1 MTTRRERTLNYNKLV
16 EKEYQ
21 KEIQRLHDKKLEGR
35 MCNYNYYEHIYT
47 LTNQIKTL
55 NDNKDLFFLSYYIR
69 YLSAYRIQQYWY
81 KCINNPYNKIG
92 KKHLHQEYNK
102 LYDLS

>member
-21 KEIQRLHDKKLEGR
+21 EELQRLHDKKSEGR

-47 LTNQIKTL
+47 LTNLLKLVLYTDRSIPTSVYYDTTKL
-55 NDNKDLFFLSYYIR
+55 NI
-69 YLSAYRIQQYWY
+69 
-81 KCINNPYNKIG
+81 
-92 KKHLHQEYNK
+92 LHKQ
-102 LYDLS
+102 